1 MTVLSDLT
9 TSTLV
14 RLSDQLIAQGAD
26 PMLLRALIE
35 EASDLG
41 ACRALE
47 RIGLGDASAGS
58 DMRDVRALLE
68 AWRAAKSSL
77 ARTLFGWILKMLI
90 AGFLLALAFDLKLL
104 KLP

>member
-1 MTVLSDLT
+1 MTDLT

-14 RLSDQLIAQGAD
+14 RLSEQLIAQGAD

-58 DMRDVRALLE
+58 DMRDVRALLD
-68 AWRAAKSSL
+68 AWRVTKSSL
-77 ARTLFGWILKMLI
+77 LRSIAGWILKILL
-90 AGFLLALAFDLKLL
+90 AGFLLGLAFELKLL